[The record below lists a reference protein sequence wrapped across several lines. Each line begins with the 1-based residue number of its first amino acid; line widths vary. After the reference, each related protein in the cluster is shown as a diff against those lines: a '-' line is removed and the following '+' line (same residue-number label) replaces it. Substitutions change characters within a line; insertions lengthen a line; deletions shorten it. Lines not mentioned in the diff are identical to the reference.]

1 MSTEYEYRSD
11 TCNHEYRIWEDAH
24 MTLVLAATPLGNPL
38 DASARLKKAIESAEI
53 IAAEDSRRFHRLAS
67 DLEVTFTARII
78 SFFEGNEKERTAEIL
93 SLLREG
99 KEVLVVTDAGMPTI
113 SDPGFRLMR
122 DAIAENL
129 PTVVIP
135 GPSAPTMA
143 IALSGLPTDRF
154 TFEGFAPRAQGARNT
169 FYEKLRFEERT
180 MVIFEAP
187 HRLHESLVEA
197 AEVLGGTRRAAICR
211 EMTKTYEETI
221 RGSLAELVTWADS
234 REVLGEIT
242 LVIAGVEEGSQ
253 SKSAD
258 DAVARVREYEQAGMD
273 RKAAIATVAEELS
286 LPKKIVYAA
295 VVDANK
301 MSR

>member
-1 MSTEYEYRSD
+1 
-11 TCNHEYRIWEDAH
+11 

-78 SFFEGNEKERTAEIL
+78 SFFEGNEKERTSEIL
-93 SLLREG
+93 TLLREG

-135 GPSAPTMA
+135 GPSAPMMA

-154 TFEGFAPRAQGARNT
+154 TFEGFAPRAQGARRA

-180 MVIFEAP
+180 IVTFEAP
-187 HRLHESLVEA
+187 HRLLESLIDA
-197 AEVLGGTRRAAICR
+197 ASVLGENRKAAICR

-221 RGSLAELVTWADS
+221 CGTIAELIVWAQS
-234 REVLGEIT
+234 REILGEIT
-242 LVIAGVEEGSQ
+242 LVFAGIEEGSEIRT
-253 SKSAD
+253 AD
-258 DAVARVREYEQAGMD
+258 GAVARVREYEAAGMD
-273 RKAAIATVAEELS
+273 RKAAIATVAEEFD

>member
-1 MSTEYEYRSD
+1 MPL
-11 TCNHEYRIWEDAH
+11 I
-24 MTLVLAATPLGNPL
+24 LAATPLGNPL
-38 DASARLKKAIESAEI
+38 DASSRLKAAIASAEV
-53 IAAEDSRRFHRLAS
+53 IAAEDSRRFHRLAA
-67 DLEVTFTARII
+67 DLEVKFTARII
-78 SFFEGNEKERTAEIL
+78 SFFEGNESDRTTEIL

-99 KEVLVVTDAGMPTI
+99 REVLVVSDAGMPTI

-129 PTVVIP
+129 PTIVIP

-154 TFEGFAPRAQGARNT
+154 TFEGFAPRAQGARRT

-187 HRLHESLVEA
+187 HRILESLQNA
-197 AEVLGGTRRAAICR
+197 AEIFGLDQRAAICR

-221 RGSLAELVTWADS
+221 RGSLAELIAWAQS
-234 REVLGEIT
+234 KEVLGEIT
-242 LVIAGVEEGSQ
+242 LVIAGVSIGAEG
-253 SKSAD
+253 KTTAD
-258 DAVARVREYEQAGMD
+258 ALARVREYEGAGMD
-273 RKAAIATVAEELS
+273 RKAAIATVAEEFA
-286 LPKKIVYAA
+286 LPKKLVYAA

-301 MSR
+301 IGR

>member
-1 MSTEYEYRSD
+1 M
-11 TCNHEYRIWEDAH
+11 A
-24 MTLVLAATPLGNPL
+24 LVLAATPLGNPL
-38 DASARLKKAIESAEI
+38 DASQRLKDAITSAEI

-67 DLEVTFTARII
+67 DLGVIFSGRVI
-78 SFFEGNEKERTAEIL
+78 SFFEGNETERTQEIL
-93 SLLREG
+93 TLLREG
-99 KEVLVVTDAGMPTI
+99 REVLVVTDAGMPTI

-129 PTVVIP
+129 PTLVIP

-154 TFEGFAPRAQGARNT
+154 TFEGFAPRAQGARRA

-187 HRLHESLVEA
+187 HRLVDSLEDA
-197 AEVLGGTRRAAICR
+197 ATIFGIERKAAICR
-211 EMTKTYEETI
+211 EMTKTYEETV
-221 RGSLAELVTWADS
+221 RGSIADLQSWATN
-234 REVLGEIT
+234 REILGEIT
-242 LVIAGVEEGSQ
+242 LVFAGVAEGSEM
-253 SKSAD
+253 KTAD
-258 DAVARVREYEQAGMD
+258 DAVARVREYEVAGMD
-273 RKAAIATVAEELS
+273 RKAAIATVADEFD

-301 MSR
+301 MTR

>member
-1 MSTEYEYRSD
+1 M
-11 TCNHEYRIWEDAH
+11 A
-24 MTLVLAATPLGNPL
+24 LVLAATPLGNPL
-38 DASARLKKAIESAEI
+38 DASARLKMAIESAEI
-53 IAAEDSRRFHRLAS
+53 IAAEDSRRFHRLVS
-67 DLEVTFTARII
+67 DLGVTFTARII
-78 SFFEGNEKERTAEIL
+78 SFFEGNESDRTQEIL
-93 SLLREG
+93 TLLREG

-122 DAIAENL
+122 DAIAEKL
-129 PTVVIP
+129 PTIVIP

-154 TFEGFAPRAQGARNT
+154 TFEGFAPRAHGART
-169 FYEKLRFEERT
+169 SFFESLRFEERT

-187 HRLHESLVEA
+187 HRLHESLLDA
-197 AEVLGGTRRAAICR
+197 AAILGADRAAAICR

-221 RGSLAELVTWADS
+221 RGPLSELITWAAG

-242 LVIAGVEEGSQ
+242 LVIAGVAAGSEVRT
-253 SKSAD
+253 AD
-258 DAVARVREYEQAGMD
+258 DAVARVREYEAAGMD
-273 RKAAIATVAEELS
+273 RKGAIATVAEEFAI
-286 LPKKIVYAA
+286 PKKIVYAA

>member
-1 MSTEYEYRSD
+1 
-11 TCNHEYRIWEDAH
+11 

-38 DASARLKKAIESAEI
+38 DASARLKKAIESAEV

-93 SLLREG
+93 MLLRDG

-122 DAIAENL
+122 DAIAEKIDIH
-129 PTVVIP
+129 VIP

-154 TFEGFAPRAQGARNT
+154 TFEGFAPRTSGARIA
-169 FYEKLRFEERT
+169 FFESLRFEERT
-180 MVIFEAP
+180 MVLFEAP
-187 HRLHESLVEA
+187 HRLLESLSDA
-197 AEVLGGTRRAAICR
+197 ASILGGDRHGAICR

-221 RGSLAELVTWADS
+221 RGTLDQLVEWAAS
-234 REVLGEIT
+234 HEVLGEIT
-242 LVIAGVEEGSQ
+242 LVFAGVEVGAEAATNSQ
-253 SKSAD
+253 M
-258 DAVARVREYEQAGMD
+258 VARVREFEAAGMD
-273 RKAAIATVAEELS
+273 RKSAIATVAQELD
-286 LPKKIVYAA
+286 LPKKLVYAA
-295 VVDANK
+295 VVEDKN
-301 MSR
+301 SN

>member
-1 MSTEYEYRSD
+1 
-11 TCNHEYRIWEDAH
+11 

-93 SLLREG
+93 TLLREG

-154 TFEGFAPRAQGARNT
+154 TFEGFAPRAQGARRA

-180 MVIFEAP
+180 MVTFEAP
-187 HRLHESLVEA
+187 HRLFESLVDA
-197 AEVLGGTRRAAICR
+197 AAILGENRKAAICR

-221 RGSLAELVTWADS
+221 RGTIAELIVWARS
-234 REVLGEIT
+234 CEILGEIT
-242 LVIAGVEEGSQ
+242 LVFAGIEAGSEIRT
-253 SKSAD
+253 AD
-258 DAVARVREYEQAGMD
+258 DAVARVREYEAAGMD
-273 RKAAIATVAEELS
+273 RKGAIATVAEEFD

>member
-1 MSTEYEYRSD
+1 
-11 TCNHEYRIWEDAH
+11 

-93 SLLREG
+93 TLLREG

-221 RGSLAELVTWADS
+221 RGSLAELITWADS

-253 SKSAD
+253 NKSAD